1 MKWYARDPHRAI
13 EGMTELTLEECGA
26 YNLLLDHSYARDGDL
41 PDDAA
46 LICRILR
53 CHGHKWNAIRGKLI
67 SKDKAK
73 ILGGKIVL
81 NGVENTLKTARIFS
95 ENQSK
100 RAAKRW
106 QKSETDNENNEA
118 DMPSAAMPIQPQ
130 PQPQPHKKGLSK
142 DNPKKPAF
150 EKATLDLA
158 VKAWNA
164 LAASRGLPKVQS
176 LTATR
181 KVALMLRLADL
192 GGPQGFGDLLR
203 KVQASRFLIGDNDK
217 GWTADFDWILKPANM
232 TKIMEGKYDNRE
244 GTSRNSNGLA
254 EAFNAIQSGLDESG
268 GAPGDTGPDN
278 PGDSTSPADDLFR
291 NRGND

>member
-13 EGMTELTLEECGA
+13 EGMTELTLAEVGA
-26 YNLLLDHSYARDGDL
+26 YNLLLDHAYARDGDL
-41 PDDAA
+41 PDDDATI
-46 LICRILR
+46 LRMLR
-53 CHGHKWNAIRGKLI
+53 CHGNTWNAIKRKLI
-67 SKDKAK
+67 AK
-73 ILGGKIVL
+73 EKIRVLGGKIVP
-81 NGVENTLKTARIFS
+81 NGVENTMKTARNFA

-118 DMPSAAMPIQPQ
+118 DMPLAGMPIQ

-150 EKATLDLA
+150 EKGTLDLA

-181 KVALMLRLADL
+181 KVALMLRLGDL
-192 GGPQGFGDLLR
+192 GGPQGFGDLMR
-203 KVQASRFLIGDNDK
+203 KVQASRFLCGENDK

-232 TKIMEGKYDNRE
+232 TKIMEGKYDDRQ
-244 GTSRNSNGLA
+244 GTSRKSNGLA
-254 EAFNAIQSGLDESG
+254 EAFDAIDSRLSQGR
-268 GAPGDTGPDN
+268 GDAGEPGPDN
-278 PGDSTSPADDLFR
+278 GDDKPNSADDLFR